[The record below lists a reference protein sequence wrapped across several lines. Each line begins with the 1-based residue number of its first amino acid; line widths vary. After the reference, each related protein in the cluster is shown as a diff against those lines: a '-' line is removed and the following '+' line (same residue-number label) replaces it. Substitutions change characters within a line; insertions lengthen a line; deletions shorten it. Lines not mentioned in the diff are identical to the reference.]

1 MRKKFR
7 IFLIIV
13 CSYFIFIMGRGGYYY
28 IKYDGQNVPVILSTQ
43 YSRFSSSVSIYIN
56 DRLYYKNDS
65 LQTFLESFRT
75 KLPLGFHHLK
85 IIIDGKTFEESFLV
99 FPVRWI
105 YIEIQ
110 KYDIDNYKE
119 NENWVNID
127 FTNTPTVLM

>member
-1 MRKKFR
+1 MRKKLR

-28 IKYDGQNVPVILSTQ
+28 VKYEGINVPITLSTQ
-43 YSRFSSSVSIYIN
+43 FSPISSSVSLYIDN
-56 DRLYYKNDS
+56 KLYYRNDS
-65 LQTFLESFRT
+65 LQEMYKFLDT
-75 KLPLGFHHLK
+75 KLSLGFHELQ